1 MAEKSRLTSNVS
13 RFTIPMLD
21 LVNQYNQIKTEIDS
35 AIAEVL
41 ASGEYIL
48 GSKVQEF
55 EQNIAEFLEAKYAIG
70 VASGSDALLLSLH
83 ALGIGK
89 GDKVIVPT
97 FTFFATAGA
106 VSRLGAIPVFAD
118 IDPITY
124 NMDLNQVEEILKKDN
139 NIKAIIPVHLFGL
152 PIDMQRLMSI
162 AEKHNLYIIE
172 DACQAINADIHLND
186 TSNVSRLT
194 SNSEDTSHVLRLTS
208 HVDDVSRLTSYV
220 QKAGTIGHTGC
231 FSFFPSKNLGCF
243 GDGGMVVTNDDELAE
258 KIRILRVHGSK
269 PKYYHSVVGYNSRL
283 DSIQAAILNV
293 KLKYLNEWTQ
303 KRRQVA
309 SIYNEEFKNLGLD
322 EMLQC
327 PEVVEGHVF
336 HQYAIQVDRRDELAA
351 YLKGRGIA
359 TAVYYPLPLHLQ
371 ECFRDLGY
379 QEGDLPVAEKTCQKV
394 LALPIDPEL
403 TEEEIKYVVNSIQ
416 EFLNR

>member
-1 MAEKSRLTSNVS
+1 
-13 RFTIPMLD
+13 MLD

-172 DACQAINADIHLND
+172 DACQAINADIYIN
-186 TSNVSRLT
+186 N
-194 SNSEDTSHVLRLTS
+194 TSH
-208 HVDDVSRLTSYV
+208 VSRLTSYV

>member
-1 MAEKSRLTSNVS
+1 
-13 RFTIPMLD
+13 MLD
-21 LVNQYNQIKTEIDS
+21 LVNQYNQIKPEIDS

-55 EQNIAEFLEAKYAIG
+55 EQNIAEFLGAKYAIG

-89 GDKVIVPT
+89 GDEVIVPT

-106 VSRLGAIPVFAD
+106 VSRLGAIPVFVD

-139 NIKAIIPVHLFGL
+139 HIKAVIPVHLFGL
-152 PIDMQRLMSI
+152 PIDMNRLMKLT
-162 AEKHNLYIIE
+162 EEYNLYVVE
-172 DACQAINADIHLND
+172 DACQAINADIYLNN
-186 TSNVSRLT
+186 TSNVSHFTFKSNLNNTSHVSRLT
-194 SNSEDTSHVLRLTS
+194 SN
-208 HVDDVSRLTSYV
+208 V

-231 FSFFPSKNLGCF
+231 FSFFPSKNLGCY
-243 GDGGMVVTNDDELAE
+243 GDGGMVVTNDDGIAE
-258 KIRILRVHGSK
+258 KIRVLRVHGSK
-269 PKYYHSVVGYNSRL
+269 PKYHHSVVGYNSRL

-293 KLKYLNEWTQ
+293 KLKYLNKWTQ
-303 KRRQVA
+303 KRWQVA
-309 SIYNEEFKNLGLD
+309 SIYNKEFEKLGLD
-322 EMLQC
+322 EILQC
-327 PEVVEGHVF
+327 PEVTEGHVF
-336 HQYAIQVDRRDELAA
+336 HQYVIQVDRRDELAT

-371 ECFRDLGY
+371 ECFRNLGY
-379 QEGDLPVAEKTCQKV
+379 QEGDLPVAEKTCKKV

-403 TEEEIKYVVNSIQ
+403 TEEEIRYVVKSIN
-416 EFLNR
+416 EFINK